1 MMTINDKHKRIK
13 IESWCKKFCI
23 ITTNK
28 EWKKNRNL
36 HAVYLLNMMINQRL
50 EPPYNKFPQEG
61 PLPKL
66 SKPLVKS
73 SLSNKFLRY
82 LSDKLKFPFS
92 QRQQRAFSNNK
103 RNTMNMNMTG
113 IIKRPLTPG
122 EITFKDTNYNNRN
135 HLNEIKKCNDV
146 DLLKKHIDKLENK
159 INETK
164 EIINEQKEEKKILLK
179 KINQLESLLKSY
191 KI

>member
-1 MMTINDKHKRIK
+1 MMAINDKHKRIR
-13 IESWCKKFCI
+13 IESWCKKFCV

-36 HAVYLLNMMINQRL
+36 NAIYLLNMMINQRL
-50 EPPYNKFPQEG
+50 EQPYNKFPQEG

-73 SLSNKFLRY
+73 GLSNKFLKY
-82 LSDKLKFPFS
+82 LSDKLKFPFL
-92 QRQQRAFSNNK
+92 QRQQIAFSNNK
-103 RNTMNMNMTG
+103 NNTMNMNMTG
-113 IIKRPLTPG
+113 IINRPLTPG
-122 EITFKDTNYNNRN
+122 KITFKGTSNNRN
-135 HLNEIKKCNDV
+135 HLNEIKNCNDV

-159 INETK
+159 INETR
-164 EIINEQKEEKKILLK
+164 EIILQQNEEKKILQN
-179 KINQLESLLKSY
+179 KINQLENLLKSD